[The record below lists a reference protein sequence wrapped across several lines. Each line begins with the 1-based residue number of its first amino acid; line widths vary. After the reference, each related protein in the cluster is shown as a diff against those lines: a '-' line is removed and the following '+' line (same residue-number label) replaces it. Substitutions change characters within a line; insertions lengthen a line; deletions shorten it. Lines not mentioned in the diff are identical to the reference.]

1 MIPESWEKSPGPS
14 IHAVFTDEAGY
25 FPHMAYVLYFLAGL
39 IFANGLPHFI
49 KGIIGER
56 HHTPLKGP
64 SGAMLNVVW
73 GTANLFVAG
82 WLWLYASLMPQAL
95 GFALVALF
103 LGILVGGITLAKR
116 FEADLRETRY
126 GR

>member
-1 MIPESWEKSPGPS
+1 
-14 IHAVFTDEAGY
+14 
-25 FPHMAYVLYFLAGL
+25 MAYILYFLAGL
-39 IFANGLPHFI
+39 VLANGIPHFV
-49 KGIIGER
+49 KGIMGER
-56 HHTPLKGP
+56 HHTPLRGP

-95 GFALVALF
+95 GFALVSFF
-103 LGILVGGITLAKR
+103 LGILIAGIALAKR
-116 FEADLRETRY
+116 WEEDRSSTTVHRY